1 MDWLALISDTA
12 VARVMTRLPVLYI
25 LASSAH
31 IMAIGALFG
40 SVLVLDLRLLGL
52 FRQMPLGPSVRILS
66 RVAGVGLAAA
76 MATGVLLFLVR
87 PGEYLENTAFLAKL
101 ALVAAGAANA
111 LAIRRLPAWRHME
124 GGGEAPLMLR
134 RSAALS
140 LVLWSTAIIAGRWIG
155 FL

>member
-52 FRQMPLGPSVRILS
+52 FPQMPLGPSVRILS
-66 RVAGVGLAAA
+66 RVAAIGLAAA

-87 PGEYLENTAFLAKL
+87 PGEYLENMAFLAKL
-101 ALVAAGAANA
+101 ALVPWVSPMPSPSVGC
-111 LAIRRLPAWRHME
+111 RP
-124 GGGEAPLMLR
+124 G
-134 RSAALS
+134 
-140 LVLWSTAIIAGRWIG
+140 GRWRRAARHP
-155 FL
+155 